1 MSVKISALFASVTI
15 SLGCGLPSIAYCANG
30 PSLGGSDIRT
40 AYLPGAP
47 GFYVGLAAQRS
58 STHASHGNDGKEKP
72 LASVNA
78 YAVANYLS
86 LLYVYPQQWMGG
98 TIASGA
104 RLGYNVAGTF
114 ELNGNRQSF
123 TGMID
128 PYLDVLKW
136 SRNFGVIGATG
147 HEVQGSSLPYGLTTQ
162 LAYSMILGVGDYDQ
176 YKNLTPGRGTHYAI
190 PGIAFSYLTQ
200 PNFLGDGIEYST
212 RLQAGYAFKNRHTSY
227 ESGTVWSLDTAVSI
241 RQGRWQYGLTAFMNY
256 QFEDD
261 TVQGRT
267 VGLHGSRLREIR
279 GGPVVAYAIPGTAAT
294 MKFKFST
301 PIQAR
306 NTLSVSEVL
315 ITLGFP
321 L

>member
-1 MSVKISALFASVTI
+1 MKISVVVASAAVSCLF
-15 SLGCGLPSIAYCANG
+15 LLPSIAYCANG

-40 AYLPGAP
+40 AYLPSVS
-47 GFYVGLAAQRS
+47 GFYGGIATQRS

-72 LASVNA
+72 HASVNA
-78 YAVANYLS
+78 YALATYFS
-86 LLYVYPQQWMGG
+86 LLYVYPEQWLGG

-104 RLGYNVAGTF
+104 RLGYNVAGNF
-114 ELNGNRQSF
+114 ELNGSRQSF

-147 HEVQGSSLPYGLTTQ
+147 NEVQGSSLPYGLTTQ
-162 LAYSMILGVGDYDQ
+162 VAYSMILGLGYYDQ
-176 YKNLTPGRGTHYAI
+176 HKNLTPGRGTNYAI
-190 PGIAFSYLTQ
+190 PGIAVSYLTQ

-227 ESGTVWSLDTAVSI
+227 DSGTVWSLDTAASI
-241 RQGRWQYGLTAFMNY
+241 RNGRWQYGVTAFINY

-261 TVQGRT
+261 YVEGRS

-279 GGPVVAYAIPGTAAT
+279 GGPVVAYAIPGTPST
-294 MKFKFST
+294 VKFKFST

-306 NTLSVSEVL
+306 NTLAVTEFL